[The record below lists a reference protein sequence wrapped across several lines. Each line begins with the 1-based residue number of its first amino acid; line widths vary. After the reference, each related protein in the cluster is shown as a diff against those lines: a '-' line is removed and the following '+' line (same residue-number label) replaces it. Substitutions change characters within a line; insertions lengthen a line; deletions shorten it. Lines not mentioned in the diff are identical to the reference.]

1 MALVDLVSANDLAAV
16 ERYLQQ
22 AQQERGRDA
31 LLNEITTCEHEAR
44 KSSKR
49 IRIGRSLAAQ
59 GRNAKSAVHRAAMLG
74 RWQILER
81 FLREEAVYNEVNG
94 VVLSSRDE
102 PRVA

>member
-1 MALVDLVSANDLAAV
+1 MALVDPVSANDLAAV
-16 ERYLQQ
+16 ERYLQL

-44 KSSKR
+44 ELQTHPNWASR
-49 IRIGRSLAAQ
+49 NAQ